1 MHYKITKGIGRNTE
15 ICYYDVT
22 NYYFEINENDEDTA
36 DSNGNII
43 REGLRK
49 KGVSKESRRK
59 PIVQMGLLID
69 DNGLPVAYRLFPGNH
84 NDQITL
90 RPMLEEN
97 VKMLGFNRTII
108 VADGGLNG
116 DKNISGIL
124 KRGNGYILSKSTG
137 KSDKVVKKW
146 ILDDSGYE
154 WNESRIFPFTGD
166 CANGGRPKNERGAC
180 LAQAPSLRRSEWSG
194 QLNWPHK

>member
-1 MHYKITKGIGRNTE
+1 
-15 ICYYDVT
+15 
-22 NYYFEINENDEDTA
+22 
-36 DSNGNII
+36 
-43 REGLRK
+43 
-49 KGVSKESRRK
+49 
-59 PIVQMGLLID
+59 MGLLID
-69 DNGLPVAYRLFPGNH
+69 DNGLPVADRLFPGNH

-154 WNESRIFPFTGD
+154 WNESRTFKVKSMVRQRIIKD
-166 CANGGRPKNERGAC
+166 ENGKKETIKEKLICYWSQKHYKKELRENEKFIEYLNAVIVTPDKLNENPKKNRKIP
-180 LAQAPSLRRSEWSG
+180 QKSVDR
-194 QLNWPHK
+194 